1 MKSQASIIIV
11 QNFGLL
17 QYTFSSYLTENPVV
31 KFKLNIITVF
41 HQLIKILSV
50 CLKNASVKNWRL
62 LTERSDVLVY
72 LECYAV
78 FLYFE
83 FNVVF
88 M

>member
-41 HQLIKILSV
+41 YQLIKILSV
-50 CLKNASVKNWRL
+50 CLKKCICEELKIVNREIRCISLFRMLCSFYTLNL
-62 LTERSDVLVY
+62 
-72 LECYAV
+72 
-78 FLYFE
+78 
-83 FNVVF
+83 